1 METFSE
7 YLRNRQTPES
17 EVYNLLSGCL
27 SDKENIINEEDS
39 KTKFRFDFKL
49 PQGLKKL
56 SYPLN
61 THIEVKF
68 RLSRITISRIRYV
81 FDQIKPAKLIVVVYE
96 GFDLSLNDSCN
107 NIAKDVPIEIISFE
121 TLRRIVQN
129 TMCSENVIEGRN
141 KYDLEQNVIEN
152 LKNKVKNDRLSIF
165 IGAGVSASA
174 GVPTWQTLLEMLCVK
189 NKMLKIDSD
198 IDEITKARFIIEE
211 KYKENGKIK
220 DQFYSDMKDCLYKNT
235 HKSNL
240 LSSISTLVQKYNVES
255 IITYN
260 YDSLLEEEIN
270 NGNKKCESIYDKTRT
285 FDLPVYHVHGY
296 IPNSG
301 FHSEVVLGESEYHK
315 IYQEAYNW
323 GNVEQ
328 LHALCRNTCLFIGL
342 SMKDP
347 NLRRLIDISLEGSD
361 VEPIHFVF
369 LRRIEYNIL
378 FMEKTMRS
386 FGINCVW
393 YDEFSDLP
401 KLLDDLCK

>member
-1 METFSE
+1 METFNE
-7 YLRNRQTPES
+7 YINRHQTIEA
-17 EVYNLLSGCL
+17 EVFNLLSEYSSNDEPIEKG
-27 SDKENIINEEDS
+27 DS
-39 KTKFRFDFKL
+39 SSVFDFIL
-49 PQGLKKL
+49 PNGIKELGYEPNTQIEIKYRIA
-56 SYPLN
+56 YPV
-61 THIEVKF
+61 ISQIVKM
-68 RLSRITISRIRYV
+68 
-81 FDQIKPAKLIVVVYE
+81 FDRNKPYRLIVVVYE
-96 GFDLSLNDSCN
+96 GDDFKEICKK
-107 NIAKDVPIEIISFE
+107 NIGTRKIEIHFLDEFKEQVRKKQNENIKKNNAYSEEDVKE
-121 TLRRIVQN
+121 TLKKRIK
-129 TMCSENVIEGRN
+129 EN
-141 KYDLEQNVIEN
+141 
-152 LKNKVKNDRLSIF
+152 RLSIF

-174 GVPTWQTLLEMLCVK
+174 GVPTWQNLLECLCVK
-189 NKMLKIDSD
+189 NGIPKIDSE
-198 IDEITKARFIIEE
+198 IDELTKARFIIEE
-211 KYKENGKIK
+211 KYKEKGKIK
-220 DQFYSDMKDCLYKNT
+220 DLFYSHMKDCLYNNT
-235 HKSNL
+235 HKSQL

-270 NGNKKCESIYDKTRT
+270 NNNNGNKKCESIYDKTRT
-285 FDLPVYHVHGY
+285 SDLPVYHVHGY
-296 IPNSG
+296 IPKSG

-369 LRRIEYNIL
+369 LRRIEYNVP

-393 YDEFSDLP
+393 YNEFSDLP
-401 KLLDDLCK
+401 NLLNELCK